1 MQRFGTRAADTL
13 TGSADRDTLLGS
25 AGDDVLVGLA
35 GPDMLSGGAGRDTAS
50 YANAVLGFRA
60 SLVRPADNTGDAA
73 GDRYASIENLVGGSG
88 NDSLRGNAAA
98 NMLDGGAGADSLFGG
113 GGADTL
119 VGFDADGLAAPDT
132 LDGGDGF
139 DWASWLGAAEGV
151 IASLNPIVANAGA
164 AAGDVLRNIGNLAG
178 TDHADLLIG
187 NAAENLLRGFGS
199 GEAADTLIGGLG
211 DDTLDGGDG
220 FDFASYILATSGV
233 AARLAG
239 DGPSVGEAAGDVFIA
254 IEGLIGSAHADTL
267 GGDKSANRI
276 MAGAGNDTVVAGH
289 GVDAAGG
296 GESPPILPTLAD
308 TLEGGAGIDLI
319 SYDAAAAGVVIRLGQ
334 DGDDLP
340 GDLLSGFEQARGSAH
355 DDTIIGGAG
364 DEWLEGGAGN
374 DEILGDDGA
383 GYGADTLL
391 GGDGDDVL
399 MAGDG
404 DDLLIGGAGADVM
417 DGGDGHD
424 RVDYSGSSEAVL
436 ISLNGSR
443 DAAGGALGDI
453 IFGVEEMVGTAFDD
467 TLIGGEGRE
476 LVVGGLGNDVLGGS
490 DGADTLIG
498 GTGDDSYSV
507 DDVGDLVIEEAG
519 GGTDR
524 LFTSI
529 DLVLPAHIENME
541 GTSFRLTGNG
551 LANRIEAY
559 DNRETLNGAEGDD
572 TLIGSR
578 HADLLI
584 GGAGADRFT
593 YLRLEDST
601 AALRDRITDFA
612 PGVDR
617 IDLSA
622 IDAGTASG
630 DQAFVWRGTSS
641 FLGGGQ
647 GSIRAT
653 LSSGNTLV
661 TIDLGDGGA
670 AEMAIRLD
678 GLQAL
683 GARDFIL

>member
-25 AGDDVLVGLA
+25 AGDDVLIGLA
-35 GPDMLSGGAGRDTAS
+35 GADMLSGGDGRDTAS
-50 YANAVLGFRA
+50 YADAVLGFRA
-60 SLVRPADNTGDAA
+60 SLAQPARNTGDAA
-73 GDRYASIENLVGGSG
+73 GDRYASIENLIGGGG
-88 NDSLRGNAAA
+88 NDTLGGNAAA

-113 GGADTL
+113 GGGDTL
-119 VGFDADGLAAPDT
+119 VGFDAAGLAAPDT

-151 IASLNPIVANAGA
+151 IASLNPTVANAGA
-164 AAGDVLRNIGNLAG
+164 AAGDVLRNIDNLAG

-296 GESPPILPTLAD
+296 GESPILPALAD

-334 DGDDLP
+334 DGGDLP
-340 GDLLSGFEQARGSAH
+340 GDLLAGFEQALGSAH

-364 DEWLEGGAGN
+364 DERLEGGAGN
-374 DEILGDDGA
+374 DEILGDDAA

-399 MAGDG
+399 MGGDG

-424 RVDYSGSSEAVL
+424 RLDYSGSGEAVV
-436 ISLNGSR
+436 ISLDGTRNG
-443 DAAGGALGDI
+443 AGGALGDI
-453 IFGVEEMVGTAFDD
+453 VFGVEEIIGTAFGD
-467 TLIGGEGRE
+467 TLLGGEGRE
-476 LVVGGLGNDVLGGS
+476 LVLGGLGNDVLSGRE
-490 DGADTLIG
+490 GADTMIG

-507 DDVGDLVIEEAG
+507 DDIGDLVIEEAG

-524 LFTSI
+524 LFTFI

-541 GTSFRLTGNG
+541 GTGFRLTGNG

-578 HADLLI
+578 HADLLV
-584 GGAGADRFT
+584 GGAGADHFT
-593 YLRLEDST
+593 YLLVEDST
-601 AALRDRITDFA
+601 ATQRDRIMDFA
-612 PGVDR
+612 PGIDR

-630 DQAFVWRGTSS
+630 DQAFVWRGTSA

-653 LSSGNTLV
+653 LSGGNTLV

-670 AEMAIRLD
+670 AEMAILLD
-678 GLQAL
+678 GLHAL